1 MKRRDFMLLMASAT
15 AAWPLAISAQQAEK
29 VFRVGFLNAG
39 ANIPQIHLLGDAL
52 RELGWVEGK
61 NIVWERR
68 YADNHLDRLPELA
81 AELVRLKV
89 DVIMAPGTLAPLAA
103 KRATATIPIVMTGA
117 GGPLESGLVDSLA
130 RPGGNVTG
138 VSLMVT
144 ELGGKR
150 LELLKELVPH
160 MSRVAVLWNAA
171 NPYPAAVFRESERAA
186 QILGIDIQSLEV
198 RGPDDF
204 AGAFETAKR
213 QPPDALTV
221 VEDPLTMNLRN
232 QVVDFAAA
240 CRLPAIYGFRFF
252 VDAGGLMSYGAS
264 LSDMSRLA
272 AGYVDQILR
281 GTKPGDLPVEQ
292 PTKFDL
298 IVNLKTANALGLE
311 IPPMILARV
320 DEVIE

>member
-1 MKRRDFMLLMASAT
+1 MKRRDFVLLMASTT

-39 ANIPQIHLLGDAL
+39 ANIPEIHPLGDAL

-117 GGPLESGLVDSLA
+117 GDPLESGLVDSLA

-160 MSRVAVLWNAA
+160 MSRVAVLWNAT
-171 NPYPAAVFRESERAA
+171 NPYPAAVFRESVRSA
-186 QILGIDIQSLEV
+186 QILGIDVQSLEV

-292 PTKFDL
+292 PTKFEL

>member
-1 MKRRDFMLLMASAT
+1 MFLTAGAVTASSLGA
-15 AAWPLAISAQQAEK
+15 SAQQTEK
-29 VFRVGFLNAG
+29 VFRVGFLTAG
-39 ANIPQIHLLGDAL
+39 ANIPEIHSLGDAL
-52 RELGWVEGK
+52 RELDWVEGK
-61 NIVWERR
+61 NILWERR

-89 DVIMAPGTLAPLAA
+89 DVIMAPGTSAPLAA
-103 KRATATIPIVMTGA
+103 KRATATIPIVLTGA
-117 GGPLESGLVDSLA
+117 GDPLESGVVDSLA

-186 QILGIDIQSLEV
+186 QTLGIDVQSLEV

-204 AGAFETAKR
+204 AGEFETAKR
-213 QPPDALTV
+213 QPPDALVV
-221 VEDPLTMNLRN
+221 VEDPMTMNFRD
-232 QVVDFAAA
+232 QIVDFAAA

-252 VDAGGLMSYGAS
+252 VDAGGLMSYAS
-264 LSDMSRLA
+264 DLGELGRRMADD
-272 AGYVDQILR
+272 VHEILN
-281 GTKPGDLPVEQ
+281 GVKPGDIPIYQATRFELV
-292 PTKFDL
+292 
-298 IVNLKTANALGLE
+298 INLKTAKALGLT
-311 IPPMILARV
+311 IPPTLLGTA

>member
-1 MKRRDFMLLMASAT
+1 MRRRDFIFFMAGAT
-15 AAWPLAISAQQAEK
+15 AASPLVASAQQVEK
-29 VFRVGFLNAG
+29 VFRVGFLTAG
-39 ANIPQIHLLGDAL
+39 TNIPEIHGLGDAL

-68 YADNHLDRLPELA
+68 YADNHLDRLPEMA
-81 AELVRLKV
+81 AELARLKV

-117 GGPLESGLVDSLA
+117 GDPLESGLVDSLA

-150 LELLKELVPH
+150 LELRKELVPH

-171 NPYPAAVFRESERAA
+171 NPYPAAVFRESQRAG
-186 QILGIDIQSLEV
+186 QTLGIDVQSLAV

-213 QPPDALTV
+213 QPPDALDV
-221 VEDPLTMNLRN
+221 VEDPMTMNFRD
-232 QVVDFAAA
+232 QIVDFAAA

-264 LSDMSRLA
+264 FSDTSRLA
-272 AGYVDQILR
+272 AGYVDKILR
-281 GTKPGDLPVEQ
+281 GAQPSDLPVEQ
-292 PTKFDL
+292 PTKFEL
-298 IVNLKTANALGLE
+298 VINLKTAKALGVTL
-311 IPPMILARV
+311 PQNLLVAA

>member
-1 MKRRDFMLLMASAT
+1 MFLTAGAVTASSLGA
-15 AAWPLAISAQQAEK
+15 SAQQTEK
-29 VFRVGFLNAG
+29 VFRVGFLTAG
-39 ANIPQIHLLGDAL
+39 ANIPEIHSLGDAL

-61 NIVWERR
+61 NILWERR

-89 DVIMAPGTLAPLAA
+89 DVIMAPGTSAPLAA

-117 GGPLESGLVDSLA
+117 GDPLESGVVDSLA

-150 LELLKELVPH
+150 LELRKELVPH

-171 NPYPAAVFRESERAA
+171 NPYPAAVFRESQRAG
-186 QILGIDIQSLEV
+186 QTLGIDVQSLAV

-213 QPPDALTV
+213 QPPDALDV
-221 VEDPLTMNLRN
+221 VEDPMTMNFRD
-232 QVVDFAAA
+232 QIVDFAAA

-264 LSDMSRLA
+264 FSDTSRLA
-272 AGYVDQILR
+272 AGYVDKILR
-281 GTKPGDLPVEQ
+281 GAQPSDLPVEQ
-292 PTKFDL
+292 PTKFEL

-311 IPPMILARV
+311 LPPMILARV
-320 DEVIE
+320 DEAIE